1 MRIDPKGEMMTD
13 RPTFI
18 ANLPRARCEA
28 MGAYDLPTPLCPD
41 CRKAAED
48 KPVEG
53 EFEDGG

>member
-1 MRIDPKGEMMTD
+1 MTD